1 MLLKKKKEAKSEN
14 MAVKDI
20 KISQKMK
27 KGQLSIE
34 KDNMKCKKITA
45 RSLNKVSASSC
56 KSR

>member
-1 MLLKKKKEAKSEN
+1 

-20 KISQKMK
+20 EISQIMK
-27 KGQLSIE
+27 KRLEKSMSIE
-34 KDNMKCKKITA
+34 KNIRKCKKITA